1 MFHYVEPFDGG
12 PCRRRTNE
20 EGSSELETHLSDDA
34 NSIMGDRLRFWPT
47 RNLILEKTI
56 TPDTILAL
64 MFFRAL
70 NVGRIG

>member
-20 EGSSELETHLSDDA
+20 EGSSELETHLSDA

-56 TPDTILAL
+56 TPDTILAV